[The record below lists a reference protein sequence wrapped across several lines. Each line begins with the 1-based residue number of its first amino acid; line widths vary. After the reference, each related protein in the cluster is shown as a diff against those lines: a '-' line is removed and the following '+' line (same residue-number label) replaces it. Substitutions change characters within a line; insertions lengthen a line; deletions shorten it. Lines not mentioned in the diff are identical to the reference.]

1 MPDKTTI
8 NKAFN
13 KLFFDFLDD
22 IVTIYPD
29 NTSIT
34 SARTSFMS
42 FKQMNPSIIV
52 KSWYKFVYLRY
63 ADVINKGDV
72 TFFFDKDYNEDLK
85 NAPGSKEIMKVIDEI
100 RGPIKSMDDTNK
112 EHSANYILKLSKL
125 SEIYSAS

>member
-13 KLFFDFLDD
+13 KLFFDFFDD

-29 NTSIT
+29 NTSISNALT
-34 SARTSFMS
+34 SVKS
-42 FKQMNPSIIV
+42 FKQMNPTILI
-52 KSWYKFVYLRY
+52 KSWYKFVYLPY

-72 TFFFDKDYNEDLK
+72 TFFFEKDYNEDLK

-100 RGPIKSMDDTNK
+100 RGPIKLMDDKNK
-112 EHSANYILKLSKL
+112 EHCANYILKLSKL
-125 SEIYSAS
+125 SEIYSTM